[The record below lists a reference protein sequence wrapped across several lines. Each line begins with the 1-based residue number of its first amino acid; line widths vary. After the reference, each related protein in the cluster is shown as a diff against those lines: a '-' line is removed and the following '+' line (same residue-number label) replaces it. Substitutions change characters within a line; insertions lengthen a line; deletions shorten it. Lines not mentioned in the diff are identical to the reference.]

1 MAASVPDNGP
11 NTGNQS
17 SGHDPDNS
25 MKYRLLK
32 DTSLKVSEVGFG
44 VWTVGTK
51 MWGVPDEDYDTGIN
65 LLRRS
70 LDLGINFFDTA
81 DVYGDGKGEVLL
93 ERAFPGATRDKI
105 VIATKFGYD
114 FYNHPGVQPGQ
125 RERPHN
131 WTPDFIRM
139 ACERSLQRLKT
150 DRIDFYQLHNP
161 RLDAIRNDEV
171 FSTLHEL
178 RDAGKI
184 LSFGV
189 ALGPAIDRRQIDE
202 AIAAIQERGAHVQI
216 IYNLLE
222 QMLGERIFPVAR
234 QHPVNV
240 FTRVP
245 HSSGLLEGAFS
256 ETTTFG
262 KDDHRSFRV
271 KDDAGRKAWLVDG
284 LKKVEQLS
292 FLTGSRTIG
301 QAAIK
306 FILAEPTIGSVLPNI
321 YNEAQLVDFAG
332 ATDTPDLT
340 PNELTRIAELHRTN
354 FGLPAPVPAA

>member
-1 MAASVPDNGP
+1 
-11 NTGNQS
+11 
-17 SGHDPDNS
+17 

-32 DTSLKVSEVGFG
+32 GTSLKVSEVGFG

-51 MWGVPDEDYDTGIN
+51 MWGVPDEDYDTGIR
-65 LLRRS
+65 LLRRA
-70 LDLGINFFDTA
+70 LELGVNFYDTA

-93 ERAFPGATRDKI
+93 ERAFPGAVRDEI

-114 FYNHPGVQPGQ
+114 FYQYPGVQPGQ

-131 WTPDFIRM
+131 WSPDFIRM

-150 DRIDFYQLHNP
+150 DRIDLYQLHNP
-161 RLDAIRNDEV
+161 RLDAIRNDDV
-171 FSTLHEL
+171 FRTLHEL
-178 RDAGKI
+178 RAAGKI
-184 LSFGV
+184 LAFGV

-222 QMLGERIFPVAR
+222 QMIGERVLPVAR

-245 HSSGLLEGAFS
+245 HSSGLLEGAYDEKTQFS
-256 ETTTFG
+256 

-271 KDDAGRKAWLVDG
+271 KDEAARKAWLVDG
-284 LKKVEQLS
+284 LKKVEQLA
-292 FLTGSRTIG
+292 FLTGARTIG

-306 FILAEPTIGSVLPNI
+306 FILAEPSIGSVLPNI
-321 YNEAQLVDFAG
+321 YNKQQLEDFA
-332 ATDTPDLT
+332 AAPDTPDLT
-340 PNELTRIAELHRTN
+340 VEELRRVEELYRTN
-354 FGLPAPVPAA
+354 FGLAAPIPA

>member
-1 MAASVPDNGP
+1 
-11 NTGNQS
+11 
-17 SGHDPDNS
+17 
-25 MKYRLLK
+25 MKYRLLQG
-32 DTSLKVSEVGFG
+32 TSQRISEVGFG

-51 MWGVPDEDYDTGIN
+51 MWGVPDEDYETGVR
-65 LLRRS
+65 LLRQA
-70 LDLGINFFDTA
+70 LDLGINFFDSA

-93 ERAFPGATRDKI
+93 ERAFPGATRDRT
-105 VIATKFGYD
+105 VIATKCGYD
-114 FYNHPGVQPGQ
+114 FYSHPGIQPGQ

-131 WTPDFIRM
+131 WTPEFIRM

-161 RLDAIRNDEV
+161 RLDAIRNDDI
-171 FSTLHEL
+171 FTTLHEL

-202 AIAAIQERGAHVQI
+202 GIAAIQERGAHVQI

-222 QMLGERIFPVAR
+222 QMLGEAIFPVAR
-234 QHPVNV
+234 QHPVCV

-245 HSSGLLEGAFS
+245 HSSGLLEGVYS

-271 KDDAGRKAWLVDG
+271 KDDGARKAWLVDG
-284 LKKVEQLS
+284 LKKVEQLN
-292 FLTGSRTIG
+292 FLIRDTGRTFS

-306 FILAEPTIGSVLPNI
+306 FILAEPSIGSVLPNM
-321 YNEAQLVDFAG
+321 YNEQQLVEFA
-332 ATDTPDLT
+332 AAPDTPDLT
-340 PNELTRIAELHRTN
+340 SQELAQIGELYRAH
-354 FGLPAPVPAA
+354 FGLAAALSAS

>member
-1 MAASVPDNGP
+1 
-11 NTGNQS
+11 
-17 SGHDPDNS
+17 
-25 MKYRLLK
+25 MKHRTLK
-32 DTSLKVSEVGFG
+32 GTSLKISEVGFG

-51 MWGVPDEDYDTGIN
+51 MWGVADEDYDTGIR
-65 LLRRS
+65 LLRQA

-81 DVYGDGKGEVLL
+81 DVYGDGKGEVVLA
-93 ERAFPGATRDKI
+93 RAFAGRRDDI

-131 WTPDFIRM
+131 WSPDFIRL
-139 ACERSLQRLKT
+139 ACERSLQRLDT

-161 RLDAIRNDEV
+161 RIDTVRNDGV
-171 FSTLHEL
+171 FATLHEL

-189 ALGPAIDRRQIDE
+189 ALGPAIDRRQIAE
-202 AIAAIQERGAHVQI
+202 SIAALRERGAHAQI
-216 IYNLLE
+216 IYNLFE
-222 QMLGERIFPVAR
+222 QMIGEPVFPVAR
-234 QHPVNV
+234 ECDLCV

-245 HSSGLLEGAFS
+245 HCSGLLEGGYS

-271 KDDAGRKAWLVDG
+271 ADDDKRKAWLVDG
-284 LKKVEQLS
+284 LKKVEQIA
-292 FLTGSRTIG
+292 FLTKDTGRTLS

-306 FILAEPTIGSVLPNI
+306 FILAEPSIGSVLPNI
-321 YNEAQLVDFAG
+321 YNERQLREFA
-332 ATDTPDLT
+332 AASDTPDLT
-340 PNELTRIAELHRTN
+340 PAELTTLAELRARN
-354 FGLPAPVPAA
+354 YGLAPVA